1 MRAIS
6 QYLTGRGF
14 DCVSDETYSMIVRWQ
29 RWYRGHVRSFHD
41 YRQYNGRSMVHRRR
55 KTLGMAKTVS
65 EDWACL
71 ALNEKVDIT
80 TDDQTVTDAVWDI
93 LNRNQFRTRGN
104 QLLELTF
111 AMGTGA
117 FVERMDGDD
126 IKIDYVRAGMIYPLA
141 WDNGKITQC
150 AFASERKKEKKTF
163 VYLNIRRFERGEYII
178 ENRMFQRNGES
189 LTEVGLDDDV
199 EEEVHTHSAVP
210 RFQIIKPN
218 VVNNLDPDSPMGIS
232 IFANAIDQLQC
243 IDLIYDS
250 YCNEFRLGKKRILVP
265 MSYAKMQLQDTG
277 AVTPVFDDN
286 DTEFYAIPELD
297 GNNKLEEFN
306 MSLRHEAHEAG
317 LQTALNTLSLKVGMG
332 KDRYIFQNG
341 SGAKTATEV
350 VSEKSDLYQSLRKHE
365 LLLEDAL
372 KSLVLAICDMKGL
385 GVEHVITI
393 DFDDSIIQD
402 TAAQR
407 EIDRQDVRDGLLAPY
422 EYRMRWRGEDEETA
436 KMRVS
441 ESQSQ
446 ETPLRFNL

>member
-6 QYLTGRGF
+6 QYLTSRGF
-14 DCVSDETYSMIVRWQ
+14 DCVSDETYSLIVRWQ
-29 RWYRGHVRSFHD
+29 RWYRGYVRDFHD
-41 YRQYNGRSMVHRRR
+41 YRQYNGRSRVHRRR

-80 TDDQTVTDAVWDI
+80 TDDQNVTDAVWDV
-93 LNRNQFRTRGN
+93 LNQNQFRTRGN
-104 QLLELTF
+104 QLLEQTF

-117 FVERMDGDD
+117 FVEHMDGDD
-126 IKIDYVRAGMIYPLA
+126 IKIDYVRAGMIYPLS
-141 WDNGKITQC
+141 WDNGKIIQC
-150 AFASERKKEKKTF
+150 AFASERKRGKKTF
-163 VYLNIRRFERGEYII
+163 VYLNIHRFEGGEYII
-178 ENRMFQRNGES
+178 ENRMFQRNGEN
-189 LTEVGLDDDV
+189 LTEVDLDDDV
-199 EEEVHTHSAVP
+199 EEEVHTRSAVP

-265 MSYAKMQLQDTG
+265 MSYATMQLQDTG

-332 KDRYIFQNG
+332 KDRYIFSNG

-365 LLLEDAL
+365 LLLEAAL
-372 KSLVLAICDMKGL
+372 KDLVLAICDMRSL
-385 GVEHVITI
+385 GEHEITI
-393 DFDDSIIQD
+393 DFDDSIIED

-441 ESQSQ
+441 ECESQ
-446 ETPLRFNL
+446 ETPLAFNL

>member
-1 MRAIS
+1 
-6 QYLTGRGF
+6 
-14 DCVSDETYSMIVRWQ
+14 
-29 RWYRGHVRSFHD
+29 
-41 YRQYNGRSMVHRRR
+41 
-55 KTLGMAKTVS
+55 
-65 EDWACL
+65 
-71 ALNEKVDIT
+71 
-80 TDDQTVTDAVWDI
+80 
-93 LNRNQFRTRGN
+93 
-104 QLLELTF
+104 
-111 AMGTGA
+111 
-117 FVERMDGDD
+117 
-126 IKIDYVRAGMIYPLA
+126 
-141 WDNGKITQC
+141 
-150 AFASERKKEKKTF
+150 
-163 VYLNIRRFERGEYII
+163 
-178 ENRMFQRNGES
+178 
-189 LTEVGLDDDV
+189 
-199 EEEVHTHSAVP
+199 
-210 RFQIIKPN
+210 
-218 VVNNLDPDSPMGIS
+218 
-232 IFANAIDQLQC
+232 
-243 IDLIYDS
+243 
-250 YCNEFRLGKKRILVP
+250 
-265 MSYAKMQLQDTG
+265 
-277 AVTPVFDDN
+277 
-286 DTEFYAIPELD
+286 
-297 GNNKLEEFN
+297 

-446 ETPLRFNL
+446 EQPLAFNL